1 MHRVF
6 ATQPLSRESEEKLKA
21 FGTYIR
27 WQGTGPMPESF
38 WLESAAEADAIL
50 TRGIRIDESLLMHA
64 KRLRVVS
71 TPSVGYDHFD
81 LNAMKRHHVIGTHTP
96 GVLDDTVADLAM
108 ALVLATA
115 RRIVELDGWV
125 RQGRWAQQ
133 DATTMFGIDV
143 HHRTIGIIGMGRI
156 GEAVAKRAHYGFG
169 MNVLYYSRTRHAD
182 VEPSIQATYVPFDA
196 LLERSDFVV
205 LLTPLTPETTGLMN
219 QAAFARMKPSAIF
232 INISR
237 GKTVDEEALYRALSK
252 GQIRAA
258 GLDVFATEPALLDN
272 PLLSLPNVVATP
284 HIGSATK
291 ATRDEMEHLAVEN
304 VLAILEERFADAR
317 IVPELQDLAKAL

>member
-6 ATQPLSRESEEKLKA
+6 ATQPLSPESEEKLKA

-38 WLESAAEADAIL
+38 WLESVAEADAIL
-50 TRGIRIDESLLMHA
+50 TRGIRIDESLLMRA

-81 LNAMKRHHVIGTHTP
+81 LNAMKRHQVIGTNTP

-125 RQGRWAQQ
+125 RQGRWAKQ
-133 DATTMFGIDV
+133 DTAMFGIDV

-169 MNVLYYSRTRHAD
+169 MNVLYHSRTRHAD
-182 VEPSIQATYVPFDA
+182 VERSVQATYATFDA

-237 GKTVDEEALYRALSK
+237 GKTVDEDALYRALSS

-258 GLDVFATEPALLDN
+258 GLDVFVTEPAPLDN

-291 ATRDEMEHLAVEN
+291 ATRDDMERLAVEN

-317 IVPELQDLAKAL
+317 IVPELQDLAKPL

>member
-1 MHRVF
+1 MYRVL
-6 ATQPLSRESEEKLKA
+6 TTHPLSPESEARLRA

-38 WLESAAEADAIL
+38 WSESIAEADAIL
-50 TRGIRIDESLLMHA
+50 TRGIPIDESLLTRA
-64 KRLRVVS
+64 KSLRVVS

-81 LNAMKRHHVIGTHTP
+81 LAAMKRHRVIGTHTP

-125 RQGRWAQQ
+125 RQGRWAKP
-133 DATTMFGIDV
+133 DTEMFGIDV

-156 GEAVAKRAHYGFG
+156 GQAVAKRAYHGFG
-169 MNVLYYSRTRHAD
+169 MKVLYHSRTRHVD
-182 VEPSIQATYVPFDA
+182 VERSVQVTYATFDA

-219 QAAFARMKPSAIF
+219 QASFSRMKPSSIF
-232 INISR
+232 INVSR
-237 GKTVDEEALYRALSK
+237 GKTVDEDALYRALSS

-258 GLDVFATEPALLDN
+258 GLDVFVTEPPPLDS
-272 PLLSLPNVVATP
+272 PLLSLANVVATP
-284 HIGSATK
+284 HIGSATR
-291 ATRDEMEHLAVEN
+291 ATRDDMERLAVEN
-304 VLAILEERFADAR
+304 ILAILEERFIDAR
-317 IVPELQDLAKAL
+317 IVPELQDLAKPS